1 MATAC
6 SDYPRGVPTI
16 TAGGLELAYR
26 EQGTGPAVLLVH
38 GLASDAEAWAP
49 AADALCDRA
58 RVISYDRRGYGG
70 SEAPEPYVST
80 TVVEQARDASEL
92 LEALDAAPA
101 VLCGED
107 LGALVCLDLLVRLP
121 RLVRAAVLVD
131 VPLFAFVP
139 SATEALGAERV
150 ALERALREG
159 GPEAGV
165 RAWLGAGGDET
176 RRERAATHPVAFFA
190 DYAALTSWP
199 VTRGELRAVHAPV
212 AVVDTPGVAD
222 HVRAAGDRLAE
233 LLPRARRC
241 VDGDIVAM
249 IRALAV
255 EA

>member
-1 MATAC
+1 M
-6 SDYPRGVPTI
+6 PTL

-26 EQGTGPAVLLVH
+26 EQGSGPAVVLVH

-49 AADALCDRA
+49 VADALGGRA

-80 TVVEQARDASEL
+80 TVVEQARDASQL

-139 SATEALGAERV
+139 SATEALGAERI
-150 ALERALREG
+150 ALEQALREG

-165 RAWLGAGGDET
+165 RAWLGAGGDEA

-199 VTRGELRAVHAPV
+199 VTRRELRAIAAPV
-212 AVVDTPGVAD
+212 LVLDSAEAAP
-222 HVRAAGDRLAE
+222 HVREAGDRLVELVPGAGRRPDGDVNAALDE
-233 LLPRARRC
+233 LLS
-241 VDGDIVAM
+241 G
-249 IRALAV
+249 
-255 EA
+255 